1 MLFYA
6 VKTDN
11 KNALCR
17 YAIYR
22 VSMRI
27 RDKSRIYNGYAINP
41 GYAMNNGYVINNR
54 YAINRVSTMTL
65 TTAGAA
71 SDVYYFN

>member
-41 GYAMNNGYVINNR
+41 GYAMNNGYVINN
-54 YAINRVSTMTL
+54 
-65 TTAGAA
+65 
-71 SDVYYFN
+71 